1 MIGFPKPT
9 RKKKRRHHP
18 PSKIHPKDGTCLLC
32 MLLKNDYTQKIT
44 EEHHIFFGNPG
55 RRLSEEHGLK
65 VDLCLEHHRIGSEA
79 VHNNRKNDL
88 ILKRI
93 AQAQYE
99 RTHTREEFRET
110 FGKSYLEE

>member
-1 MIGFPKPT
+1 MDSLNRRKRKSAGIT
-9 RKKKRRHHP
+9 RPARF
-18 PSKIHPKDGTCLLC
+18 
-32 MLLKNDYTQKIT
+32 TQKIT

-99 RTHTREEFRET
+99 RTHTREEFRAT